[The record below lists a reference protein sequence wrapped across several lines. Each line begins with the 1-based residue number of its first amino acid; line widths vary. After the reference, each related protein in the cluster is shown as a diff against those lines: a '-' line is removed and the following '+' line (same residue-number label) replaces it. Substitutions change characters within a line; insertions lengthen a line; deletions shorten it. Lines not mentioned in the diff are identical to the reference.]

1 VQRAL
6 ITVAANAAALAVA
19 AALFDGI
26 RIGLPGDTTGEDVL
40 TLILVGCILG
50 LINAIIAPVAK
61 LLSLPFIIL
70 TLGLFLLLVNAA
82 MLWLAT
88 ELAQAF
94 DLAFRV
100 DGFWTFVWGGLVIA
114 LVVMAVNTVA
124 DDD

>member
-1 VQRAL
+1 MKRAL

-19 AALFDGI
+19 AAIFDGI
-26 RIGLPGDTTGEDVL
+26 RIGSPGDTTGEDVV
-40 TLILVGCILG
+40 TLVLVGCILG
-50 LINAIIAPVAK
+50 LINAVIAPAAK

-88 ELAQAF
+88 EAAQAL

-100 DGFWTFVWGGLVIA
+100 TGFWTYVWGGLVIA
-114 LVVMAVNTVA
+114 LVVMAINVVA
-124 DDD
+124 GDD